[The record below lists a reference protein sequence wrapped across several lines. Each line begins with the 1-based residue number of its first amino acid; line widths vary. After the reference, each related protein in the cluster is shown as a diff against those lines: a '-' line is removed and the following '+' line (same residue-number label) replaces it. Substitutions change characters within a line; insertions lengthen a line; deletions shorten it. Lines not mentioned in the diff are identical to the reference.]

1 MIRYFIIGI
10 TLFFITGCFHI
21 ENRYTGIAPGS
32 WRATLDIT
40 PLGQEGIVTEVGSKT
55 YNLDDTQKNQLP
67 FTFDLIYNN
76 ETDFYIEI
84 INGKE
89 RIKVTDIEIGRNK
102 ENNKDT
108 FLIEFPIYES
118 YIKGYYNERIMQG
131 EWVVTTKKNYA
142 LPFVAKFGKNY
153 RFTQLKQKPAID
165 LTGNWEVQ
173 FEDVDGPFA
182 GVGEFKQ
189 EGNEL
194 RGTFRTE
201 MGDYR
206 FLEGTVQNDKVYLSV
221 FDGAHAFLFEAKI
234 LADQTLIGT
243 FKSGRHYTAS
253 WTAKR
258 NSEATLADPNSLT
271 YLKEGYDKIDFSFE
285 NVNGETISLKDAK
298 YNGKAKLIQIFG
310 TWCPNCKDESEF
322 LVDYFKKNPNLE
334 IEVIGLAFEKHRD
347 PEKSKAALRR
357 YKERLGM
364 EYELLLAGYSDKKEA
379 ATALPMLNHI
389 LAYPTLIFLDKENNV
404 KKIHTGFAGP
414 ATSKYRDFIVEFEKT
429 IQELKE

>member
-429 IQELKE
+429 IQELNK

>member
-21 ENRYTGIAPGS
+21 ENRYTGIAPGP

>member
-1 MIRYFIIGI
+1 MIRYLTVGI
-10 TLFFITGCFHI
+10 VLILIAGCFHI
-21 ENRYTGIAPGS
+21 ENRYSGMAPGP
-32 WRATLDIT
+32 WRATIDIT
-40 PLGQEGIVTEVGSKT
+40 PLGEAGIVTEVGTKT

-67 FTFDLIYNN
+67 FTFDLIYDN
-76 ETDFYIEI
+76 ETDFHIEI
-84 INGKE
+84 INGEE
-89 RIKVTDIEIGRNK
+89 RIKVTDIQIGRNR

-108 FLIEFPIYES
+108 FLINFPIYES
-118 YIKGYYNERIMQG
+118 YIKGYYNERIIEG
-131 EWVVTTKKNYA
+131 EWVVTTKRNYA
-142 LPFVAKFGKNY
+142 LPFVAKFGKNH
-153 RFTQLKQKPAID
+153 RFTQLKQKPVMN

-173 FEDVDGPFA
+173 FEDKDGAYA

-201 MGDYR
+201 TGDYR

-234 LADQTLIGT
+234 LADKSMIGT
-243 FKSGRHYTAS
+243 FRAGRHYEAS
-253 WTAKR
+253 WTATQ
-258 NSEATLADPNSLT
+258 NTEATLADPNSLT
-271 YLKEGYDKIDFSFE
+271 YLKKGYDKLDFSFE
-285 NVNGETISLKDAK
+285 NINGETISLTDAT

-322 LVDYFKKNPNLE
+322 LVDYFKQNPTSD
-334 IEVIGLAFEKHRD
+334 IAVIGLAFEKHRD
-347 PEKSKAALRR
+347 IEKSKAALRR

-364 EYELLLAGYSDKKEA
+364 DYELLVAGYSDKKEA

-389 LAYPTLIFLDKENNV
+389 LAYPTLIFLDKENKV

-414 ATSKYRDFIVEFEKT
+414 ATSKYKDFKVEFEKN
-429 IQELKE
+429 IRDLIK